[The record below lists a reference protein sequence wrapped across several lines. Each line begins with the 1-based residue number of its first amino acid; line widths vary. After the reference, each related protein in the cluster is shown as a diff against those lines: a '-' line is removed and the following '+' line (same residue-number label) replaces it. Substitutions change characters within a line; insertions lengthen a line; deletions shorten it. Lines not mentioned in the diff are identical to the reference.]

1 MKRRSFFKL
10 ASALGAGLASPAA
23 LAQVSRI
30 ADEDEDF
37 EIDPYFLDSGDVS
50 NSEQQEIL
58 SHIAF
63 EDQDAGGRPVM
74 QPRGRRPDKAPTY
87 RFLHWQGPIG
97 DPAGQFVG
105 PLSLQPKITAPP
117 PYRFNAQILGFNQ
130 ADSEWGKKGDGTL
143 SVEFRARHQGDSM
156 TWLHLQTFNVED
168 GYNNLGL
175 EYVAHRDG
183 AAEDVVAEDAN
194 VDMRI
199 QLIRHAKP
207 PGALRAILGVAS
219 SIIGVPAGPP
229 SGPGPGGMAP
239 RGPAMLRVPRMA
251 QEAVAFAQAT
261 LGGTAKEKP
270 IWRSGFT
277 TFGLAEGGSRLT
289 LNPGLWVA
297 MDKIEGISAGDLALT
312 EGEGSVI
319 LLHKGEPAEFTY
331 LVLDVRV
338 RSAA

>member
-1 MKRRSFFKL
+1 
-10 ASALGAGLASPAA
+10 
-23 LAQVSRI
+23 
-30 ADEDEDF
+30 
-37 EIDPYFLDSGDVS
+37 
-50 NSEQQEIL
+50 
-58 SHIAF
+58 
-63 EDQDAGGRPVM
+63 
-74 QPRGRRPDKAPTY
+74 
-87 RFLHWQGPIG
+87 
-97 DPAGQFVG
+97 
-105 PLSLQPKITAPP
+105 
-117 PYRFNAQILGFNQ
+117 
-130 ADSEWGKKGDGTL
+130 
-143 SVEFRARHQGDSM
+143 M

-183 AAEDVVAEDAN
+183 AAEDVVAEDPN
-194 VDMRI
+194 IDMRI

-207 PGALRAILGVAS
+207 PGALRTILGVAS
-219 SIIGVPAGPP
+219 SIIGAPVGPP
-229 SGPGPGGMAP
+229 ARPGPGGMAP

-289 LNPGLWVA
+289 LNQGLWVA
-297 MDKIEGISAGDLALT
+297 MDKIEGVSAEDLSLT

-319 LLHKGEPAEFTY
+319 LLHNGEPADFTY

-338 RSAA
+338 RTAG